1 MKQIIAVLFA
11 ALSLIAVVETAFAAA
26 PVPVTNCGQDV
37 KGVGDL
43 VADLDCSAVSDDA
56 VSLNGRLML
65 NGFTLTGNPGF
76 DVVSCK
82 TGPCRVTGP
91 GTITGGSD
99 GVRSEKGATVE
110 AGAIITGNASDGVR
124 TDAAAKVIDSSVTA
138 NGGDGVRSSASASI
152 TRSTISGNAG
162 DGVRTDAAAKVVDS
176 TVTGN
181 GSDGVRSDSSA
192 SITRS
197 TVSGNTGD
205 GVTARAT
212 VKVNA
217 SVIDGNTGSGVDSAT
232 DSEGDQKFVYKEQR
246 PRWPARRASQH
257 QKQHG
262 YRQWHEPDLHLES
275 LRGPRRPEKALGAGS
290 STCETSRNTVFGGT
304 WLVCAND

>member
-1 MKQIIAVLFA
+1 MKQITAVLFA
-11 ALSLIAVVETAFAAA
+11 GLSLIAAVETAFAAA
-26 PVPVTNCGQDV
+26 SVPVTTCGQDV

-43 VADLDCSAVSDDA
+43 VADLDCSAVPDDA
-56 VSLNGRLML
+56 VNLNGRLML

-82 TGPCRVTGP
+82 AGPCRVTGP

-99 GVRSEKGATVE
+99 GVRSDKGATIE
-110 AGAIITGNASDGVR
+110 AGAIITGNTSDGVR
-124 TDAAAKVIDSSVTA
+124 TDAAIKILDSSVTA
-138 NGGDGVRSSASASI
+138 NGGNGVRSSASASI

-162 DGVRTDAAAKVVDS
+162 DGVRADAAAKVVDS

-181 GSDGVRSDSSA
+181 GSDGVSSDSSA

-205 GVTARAT
+205 GVTAGAT

-217 SVIDGNTGSGVDSAT
+217 SVIDGNTSRGVDSGTTVKAT
-232 DSEGDQKFVYKEQR
+232 KNSFIRNNGLDG
-246 PRWPARRASQH
+246 
-257 QKQHG
+257 
-262 YRQWHEPDLHLES
+262 L
-275 LRGPRRPEKALGAGS
+275 LGAQINIKNTTATGNGTSLTCILSPCADLAAPKKPSVRS